1 LSSPQSTA
9 RDETHVRV
17 LVQEP
22 KDVLPHHMRQRR
34 QDDGRKSN
42 LEREEEEADW
52 TFRVPTSTADA
63 AGEKTGK
70 KE

>member
-1 LSSPQSTA
+1 
-9 RDETHVRV
+9 
-17 LVQEP
+17 
-22 KDVLPHHMRQRR
+22 MRQRR